1 MPRQPAPKTLPSY
14 ADLKSRRDGK
24 PPGSAWGVFGE
35 GDDIGTINLLDADRV
50 LAGIREVRLGEVH
63 SLNWDVTEPSP
74 NPHRPAPV
82 RTHIV
87 APGIARDD
95 SLSPFPLQYSSQW
108 DGLRHVEVGGRFYN
122 DVDPARVDDPAST
135 TLGIQLWAERGIVGR
150 GVLLDVAGHQAAK
163 GTPFDPGSRFEIRTA
178 LLDEVAAAQGTSIER
193 GDILLLRTG
202 WAGWFQSL
210 PPAERAR
217 RFQADSPQAGLEP
230 VEASAAWLWDKH
242 VAAVAAD
249 NVALESMPVSMET
262 TDGFLHFKLIPAL
275 GLAVGELFW
284 LDDLAAA
291 CRADR
296 RWSFFFTSAPL
307 NVPGGVGSPPN
318 ALAIR

>member
-1 MPRQPAPKTLPSY
+1 MSKTRPATALPSY
-14 ADLKSRRDGK
+14 ADLKARRDGK

-35 GDDIGTINLLDADRV
+35 NDEIGTINLLDADRV
-50 LAGIREVRLGEVH
+50 LAGIREVVLGEVH

-74 NPHRPAPV
+74 NPHRPCPV

-108 DGLRHVEVGGRFYN
+108 DGLRHVETGGRFYN
-122 DVDPARVDDPAST
+122 DTDPARVDDPEST

-163 GTPFDPGSRFEIRTA
+163 GAPFDPGSRFEIEPS
-178 LLDEVAAAQGTSIER
+178 LLDEVASAQGTTIER
-193 GDILLLRTG
+193 GDILLIRTG
-202 WAGWFQSL
+202 WAGWFQQLS
-210 PPAERAR
+210 PAERAR
-217 RFQADSPQAGLEP
+217 RFQADSPQAGLAP
-230 VEASAAWLWDKH
+230 IEASAAWLWDKH

-249 NVALESMPVSMET
+249 NVALESMPVSMEG
-262 TDGFLHFKLIPAL
+262 DQFLHFKLIPAL

-284 LDDLAAA
+284 LDGLAAA